1 MLEQGVKRFILRSP
15 SSFKIIGLMVG
26 MLQVNLLDGEENF
39 SMNMLLGNKEA
50 PVDISPFLENVKIV
64 S

>member
-1 MLEQGVKRFILRSP
+1 MQPSVKRFILSYP

-26 MLQVNLLDGEENF
+26 ILQVNLLDGEDNF
-39 SMNMLLGNKEA
+39 SMDIRLGHKDE